1 MINKTGSEIKIMG
14 YIMLI
19 FIIIAIT
26 GIFAYKGFQSI
37 LAEVSH
43 SSEPDTKISLVK
55 QIVSDISVAENN
67 VKSYNLTRDKKYLSP
82 FYNSVLVIDKNINEL
97 KRLTG
102 PNKEQ
107 EKMVAEMEGL
117 IDRKYNVLNELL
129 SLYPDENIT
138 AELFKISE
146 RINHEAEV
154 LNNLKM
160 KQNEAAAVKL
170 QERKNFFQKL
180 FGKANR
186 EQEID
191 SAALVSEKANSQA
204 KISQIQNNIKKE
216 IEKVNRQHVDQQKL
230 VKQNEFRLT
239 NASEI
244 LMLQIVQIASG
255 IEKIEKE
262 VIGNK
267 INHAAALAT
276 ETNRLVAVFCII
288 AGLLLVIVS
297 IVLVKFVQKK
307 KAYEKVLQEGKD
319 QAEELARSK
328 EIFLANM
335 SHEIR
340 TPMNAIT
347 GFTNQILKTELQPE
361 QREQLKIVQKSNEH
375 LLRIVNDILDY
386 SKIQAGKFS
395 FECVSFNPDKVMKEA
410 IELLSPLVKNK
421 KVIIDYKITDTMP
434 EFVVG
439 DPVRLRQILFNL
451 LGNSIKFTDRGEIEI
466 KAEFKKGI
474 GDHINLHLCI
484 SDTGIGI
491 PEGKLKEV
499 FNEFEQANNDISYKY
514 AGTGLGLPITKK
526 LVELQNGSIDIQSK
540 DGRGTTI
547 TIIIPYNESTTASIY
562 YKQNGEPVI
571 ADEMQLKSLKILI
584 ADDDEYNR
592 KLLNVILK
600 KWNAEV
606 REARNGKEVIE
617 EVMNNPFDILLID
630 IRMPEMNGI
639 EAARLIRNMKNETPI
654 IALTAVTTEEK
665 KQKCVNAGI
674 NDFLAKPFKEEEL
687 FKKIIGLTKS
697 ENGKS

>member
-1 MINKTGSEIKIMG
+1 MINKAGSEIKIMG

-55 QIVSDISVAENN
+55 EIVSDISVAENN

-102 PNKEQ
+102 FNKEQ
-107 EKMVAEMEGL
+107 EKMVTEMEGL

-154 LNNLKM
+154 LNNLKI
-160 KQNEAAAVKL
+160 KQNEAASVKL
-170 QERKNFFQKL
+170 QERKTFFQRL
-180 FGKANR
+180 FGKASK
-186 EQEID
+186 EQKID

-204 KISQIQNNIKKE
+204 KINLIQNNIKKE

-239 NASEI
+239 NAGEI
-244 LMLQIVQIASG
+244 LMSQIVQITNG
-255 IEKIEKE
+255 IERSEKE
-262 VIGNK
+262 VIANK
-267 INHAAALAT
+267 IDHAAVLAT
-276 ETNRLVAVFCII
+276 ETNRLVAVFCMT

-297 IVLVKFVQKK
+297 IVLVKFIQKK
-307 KAYEKVLQEGKD
+307 KAYEKVLQDGKD
-319 QAEELARSK
+319 QAEALASSK
-328 EIFLANM
+328 ETFLANM

-421 KVIIDYKITDTMP
+421 KVIINYKANRLP
-434 EFVVG
+434 EAVVG

-466 KAEFKKGI
+466 KVEFEKGKEER
-474 GDHINLHLCI
+474 INLHLCI

-526 LVELQNGSIDIQSK
+526 LVELQDGSIDIQSK

-547 TIIIPYNESTTASIY
+547 TIIIPYNESTAACLY
-562 YKQNGEPVI
+562 YKQSGKPVI
-571 ADEMQLKSLKILI
+571 ADEMQLKSLKVLI

-639 EAARLIRNMKNETPI
+639 EAAKLIRNMKNGRSETPI

-665 KQKCVNAGI
+665 KHERRHK
-674 NDFLAKPFKEEEL
+674 
-687 FKKIIGLTKS
+687 
-697 ENGKS
+697 